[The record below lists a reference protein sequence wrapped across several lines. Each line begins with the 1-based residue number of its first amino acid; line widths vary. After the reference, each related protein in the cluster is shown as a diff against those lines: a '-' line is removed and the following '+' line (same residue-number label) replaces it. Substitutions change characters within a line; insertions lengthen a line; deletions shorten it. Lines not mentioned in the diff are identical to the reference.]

1 MIGSTSTNT
10 IAIGWNGIRLQSPMD
25 WEVIVSEPEH
35 LVFEEDFEPVLQ
47 IRWKKIGPLTEKNW
61 SKKSTEWWNN
71 LDLTSRE
78 AALPAEMLPLNDT
91 FTHVR
96 YFRGKGPMES
106 GGVCYC
112 SQCNTVIIFQLL
124 STLSTALAK
133 ISQTLSSICCHGSHQ
148 TLWQIQDFS
157 IETPLELQLTD
168 YTFKAG
174 LSRLSFSANNY
185 SLQICRLGQ
194 AETRLAKESL
204 ESTLLTLAGT
214 RELQTEMSSDD
225 MTCHASRCPGLGK
238 QILLRMRKE
247 KPFIEAR
254 IWKVAEHDRLLAC
267 LISSTRP
274 IPEDNVS
281 YCYETFKIV

>member
-1 MIGSTSTNT
+1 MIDSLTKHT
-10 IAIGWNGIRLQSPMD
+10 IAIGWNGLRLQSPQN

-47 IRWKKIGPLTEKNW
+47 IRWKTIGPLTDKNW
-61 SKKSTEWWNN
+61 SKKSAEWWNN
-71 LDLTSRE
+71 LGLTSKE
-78 AALPAEMLPLNDT
+78 TALPAEMLPLNDT
-91 FTHVR
+91 YTHVR

-112 SQCNTVIIFQLL
+112 SQCNTVVIFQLL
-124 STLSTALAK
+124 STTTTALTK
-133 ISQTLSSICCHGSHQ
+133 ISQTLSSICCHGFKQ

-157 IETPLELQLTD
+157 IQTPLEVQLTD

-174 LSRLSFSANNY
+174 LSRLSFKANNY
-185 SLQICRLGQ
+185 TLQICRLGQ
-194 AETRLAKESL
+194 AATRLAEESL
-204 ESTLLTLAGT
+204 QSTLLTLAGT
-214 RELQTEMSSDD
+214 RELQTELSSDNIS
-225 MTCHASRCPGLGK
+225 CHASRCPSLGK

-254 IWKVAEHDRLLAC
+254 IWQVVKHDRLLAC

-274 IPEDNVS
+274 ISEDDVN